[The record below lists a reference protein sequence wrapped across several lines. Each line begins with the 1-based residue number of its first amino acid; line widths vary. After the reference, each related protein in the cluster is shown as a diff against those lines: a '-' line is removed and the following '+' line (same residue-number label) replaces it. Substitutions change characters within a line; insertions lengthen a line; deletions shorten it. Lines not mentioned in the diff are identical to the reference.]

1 MTYLDTVTE
10 VIDTIDGIAEG
21 YRTDRRC
28 VTLIC
33 TALNTVYVEMSERAV
48 DTCTRCGQNLP
59 PAGPVDWLDERTG
72 AYRGAYN
79 QQHGC
84 GEWNTP
90 ESVLIEI
97 VGLDTL
103 ANMDDWDRVDAVR
116 DRLDHAAAKLDA
128 AVAGATQA
136 AVGRIRA
143 ELADDVLDTLAR
155 AADIGADTTL
165 TGEEKAGALADLE
178 NGGEE
183 GPGVYRDGGHWQAWA
198 WLPRRDSGEVIL
210 VSEADL

>member
-1 MTYLDTVTE
+1 MTHLDTVTD

-28 VTLIC
+28 VTTIC
-33 TALNTVYVEMSERAV
+33 TALNTVYVELSERAV

-72 AYRGAYN
+72 AYRGACN

-84 GEWNTP
+84 GEWNSP
-90 ESVLIEI
+90 ESVLVEI

-103 ANMDDWDRVDAVR
+103 ASMDDWDRVDAIR
-116 DRLDHAAAKLDA
+116 DRLAAAAAELDA
-128 AVAGATQA
+128 AVAGATQT

-143 ELADDVLDTLAR
+143 ELAGDLRYTLAR

-165 TGEEKAGALADLE
+165 TDEEKADALADLE
-178 NGGEE
+178 TGGGEE
-183 GPGVYRDGGHWQAWA
+183 PGVYRDGGHWQAWA
-198 WLPRRDSGEVIL
+198 WLPRRDSGEVIS